1 MNNIVSDHRRSD
13 TDLEQEVEVGSRDSY
28 KEEEVILS
36 TGFNVQVNY
45 LGKQGRKG

>member
-13 TDLEQEVEVGSRDSY
+13 TDLEQEVEVGSRDIY

-36 TGFNVQVNY
+36 T
-45 LGKQGRKG
+45 